1 MRNQRNI
8 ALVKTKPGTRV
19 LADQRDHAQQ
29 SNRQRRDSRGQAREH
44 NLHAHQLARPVHV
57 ESTQRGEGSYR
68 ARRVRPYHG
77 RVGVFIYYRQIVRA
91 YDPVTTVCVAFL
103 LGMLIAFCWCYSCQ
117 MDEIIAFGQ
126 THLGW

>member
-1 MRNQRNI
+1 MDGV
-8 ALVKTKPGTRV
+8 A
-19 LADQRDHAQQ
+19 A
-29 SNRQRRDSRGQAREH
+29 
-44 NLHAHQLARPVHV
+44 
-57 ESTQRGEGSYR
+57 QRGESTCR

-77 RVGVFIYYRQIVRA
+77 RVATFIYYRQIVRA